1 RRTGNWVR
9 GISRSRAKNRN
20 QCIGDD
26 AGVVV
31 VSEDRYDAGN
41 LRIDRRVKDSVTSA
55 DHRFVIVER
64 IPGERDARPEVGSRR
79 VQRAV
84 LPVVLIAQAVVEG
97 KRTLD
102 SPGILPKHGGERS
115 RLLVTG
121 VPETLLVERRQSLT
135 PGLQSADAG
144 KIHA

>member
-1 RRTGNWVR
+1 
-9 GISRSRAKNRN
+9 
-20 QCIGDD
+20 
-26 AGVVV
+26 
-31 VSEDRYDAGN
+31 
-41 LRIDRRVKDSVTSA
+41 VTSA

-102 SPGILPKHGGERS
+102 SPGILPKHGGERA

-144 KIHA
+144 KIHAYRSGKSAAPGGDWRSGKFQAIAQQNAGQFEKFETPRKKCLRRCVVASD